1 MAAIRVHE
9 FISLDAVIDTPSWT
23 LEYGSDPKMA
33 DAVASCLPDVVE
45 LFELLPNAQLA
56 VLPGTTHVGVT
67 RRPREVLTLITPFL
81 DPC

>member
-33 DAVASCLPDVVE
+33 DAVASCTGSCP
-45 LFELLPNAQLA
+45 A
-56 VLPGTTHVGVT
+56 
-67 RRPREVLTLITPFL
+67 
-81 DPC
+81 